1 MAEPA
6 AESSSARRDSAE
18 ALPPP
23 TGSEN
28 VAEPE
33 AAGISL
39 EVRVGE
45 LEGVCEALAERV
57 QTLEGR
63 LEKCESGLEENRRAI
78 ETLTGQ
84 AAAGESRESDES
96 AASDWLIVEMWRDLR
111 LLVRMFRDVHYRVAW
126 TTTAISLAA
135 ILYLTVWPAAR
146 HWLGWGWN
154 LPVLSYVDNL
164 LVAYLG
170 LKVLSRELRCY
181 EHFLRKRRQ
190 R

>member
-6 AESSSARRDSAE
+6 AESSPARRDSAE
-18 ALPPP
+18 TLPPP
-23 TGSEN
+23 TGSESL
-28 VAEPE
+28 AESD
-33 AAGISL
+33 AAGNSL
-39 EVRVGE
+39 EERVGE
-45 LEGVCEALAERV
+45 LEEVCEELAEGV
-57 QTLEGR
+57 KNLEGR
-63 LEKCESGLEENRRAI
+63 LKKCESGLEENRRVI
-78 ETLTGQ
+78 ETLAGQ
-84 AAAGESRESDES
+84 AAAGESRESQES
-96 AASDWLIVEMWRDLR
+96 VARDWLIVEMWRDLR
-111 LLVRMFRDVHYRVAW
+111 LLVQMFRDVHYRVAW

-135 ILYLTVWPAAR
+135 LLYLTVWPAVR
-146 HWLGWGWN
+146 HWLGGGWN